1 MTQITRTPQEW
12 RDILSSEQ
20 YRVMRE
26 KGTEPPFSGVYN
38 DFDGDGSY
46 KCAACGQT
54 LFTSDA
60 KFTSPCGWPSFDE
73 ALPGSVVFAEDNS
86 HYMKRTEVLCSRCG
100 SHLGHV
106 FSDGPTKTGERYCIN
121 SVALNFRKKDME

>member
-1 MTQITRTPQEW
+1 MAQITRTPQEW

-38 DFDGDGSY
+38 DFDGEGSY

-60 KFTSPCGWPSFDE
+60 KFMSPCGWPSFDE

-86 HYMKRTEVLCSRCG
+86 HYMKRTEVLCRHCG

-121 SVALNFRKKDME
+121 SVALNFRKKEAE

>member
-1 MTQITRTPQEW
+1 MAQITRTPQEW

-26 KGTEPPFSGVYN
+26 KGTEPPFSGIYN

-54 LFTSDA
+54 LFKSDA
-60 KFTSPCGWPSFDE
+60 KFMSPCGWPSFDE
-73 ALPGSVVFAEDNS
+73 ALPDSVVFAEDNS

-121 SVALNFRKKDME
+121 SVALSFRKKDKE